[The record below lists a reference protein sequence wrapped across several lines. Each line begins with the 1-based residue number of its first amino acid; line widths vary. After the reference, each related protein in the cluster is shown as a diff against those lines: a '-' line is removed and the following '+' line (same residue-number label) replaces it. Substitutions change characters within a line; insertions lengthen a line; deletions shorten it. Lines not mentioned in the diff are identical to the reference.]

1 MEKWPNRPGRF
12 LSFTQLF
19 ISFIFTCSASKLP
32 ITKFEQEVQPALEVL
47 APYASGLVS
56 KAPSDDFSI
65 SRQEERANTQKCGSN
80 MLDLK
85 IGDSGLIQSPN
96 YPLNYPPNAECTW
109 WLKSENNSRI
119 KISCDSLTTQACEN
133 EKYFDFVLLSPSW
146 NWKTFVVLCGN
157 YGDNLKNPYKITST
171 TNLAA
176 IHFRSSSK
184 NEFKGFSC
192 KWTVETAR
200 TVPYSKEG
208 KFNGELGCGTTE
220 TNRIVGGNSTRPL
233 EFPWMVGLS
242 FNKTWF
248 CGGTLVSRKHI
259 LTAAHCTHEA
269 VSAKIFVGT
278 HDLYKVTGK
287 HTIASSVFYE
297 HPYYDPKEIKN
308 DVALVELPKEI
319 GFDDTMRPIC
329 LPLLGEED
337 ADLDG
342 FKMVATG
349 WGKTHD
355 GSKISP
361 ELNKLNVTVVD
372 NKKCK
377 ESYGDIIKETNI
389 CAIGLE
395 GQGTCQ
401 GDSGSALQHQ
411 GKGPWVQ
418 EGIVS
423 FGSSTGCGTGHPN
436 GYSRLAYYLEF
447 IQSVTGIPMH

>member
-1 MEKWPNRPGRF
+1 MLKNDQE
-12 LSFTQLF
+12 LHS
-19 ISFIFTCSASKLP
+19 P
-32 ITKFEQEVQPALEVL
+32 IDVL
-47 APYASGLVS
+47 APYTADLVAR
-56 KAPSDDFSI
+56 APWNPNTSNNDNAEPLSLEYS
-65 SRQEERANTQKCGSN
+65 SRDRSNAPICGSN
-80 MLDLK
+80 LLDLK
-85 IGDSGLIQSPN
+85 IGDSGIIESPN
-96 YPLNYPPNAECTW
+96 YPENYPPNSECTW
-109 WLKSENNSRI
+109 WLKSEKDARI
-119 KISCDSLTTQACEN
+119 KITCDSVTTQACVD
-133 EKYFDFVLLSPSW
+133 EKYFDFILLSPSW
-146 NWKTFVVLCGN
+146 EWKTFVVLCGN
-157 YGDNLKNPYKITST
+157 YGANLKNPYKITST

-184 NEFKGFSC
+184 NQFQGFSC
-192 KWTVETAR
+192 KWTVQRAA

-208 KFNGELGCGTTE
+208 RFNGQEGCGTVQLD
-220 TNRIVGGNSTRPL
+220 RIVGGNNTKPL

-242 FNKTWF
+242 FNATWF
-248 CGGTLVSRKHI
+248 CGGSLVSEKHI

-269 VSAKIFVGT
+269 VSCRIFIGT
-278 HDLYKVTGK
+278 NDLYEVTANY
-287 HTIASSVFYE
+287 TFSSTVFYE
-297 HPYYDPKEIKN
+297 HPYYDPNEIAN
-308 DVALVELPKEI
+308 DVALIELPEKI
-319 GFDDTMRPIC
+319 IFSDTMRPIC
-329 LPLLGEED
+329 LPLLGEEN
-337 ADLDG
+337 AELDG

-372 NKKCK
+372 NEKCK
-377 ESYGDIIKETNI
+377 ESYGEIIRETNI
-389 CAIGLE
+389 CAIGME

-411 GKGPWVQ
+411 EKGPWVQ